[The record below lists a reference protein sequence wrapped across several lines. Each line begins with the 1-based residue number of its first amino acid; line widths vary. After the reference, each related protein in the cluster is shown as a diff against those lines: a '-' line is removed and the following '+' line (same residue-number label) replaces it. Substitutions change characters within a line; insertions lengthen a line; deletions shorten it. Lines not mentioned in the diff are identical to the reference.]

1 MSVAHSLLQYKDSN
15 GKVYEGDLYVPRNLN
30 SRIECGLDCLSSRV
44 RTTGMRKLPGVVI
57 YPAFRGITEFEK
69 EKAKA
74 LAQEGYIALAADPFG
89 KGIRPT
95 DKMECLGMVRPLV
108 SERVKGLKPVIIAA
122 VNAIKTVQGIDV
134 QKIGAIG
141 FCFGGTCV
149 LDLARYNIGLKAV
162 VSYHGTLKAIPD
174 IPLDKIVGTAIQAHH
189 GDADTHI
196 PKEQVDEFL
205 VEMRA
210 RNADFVFANADS
222 FGLPGVKYNE
232 KAAKRSW
239 SATLSLFK
247 EVF

>member
-15 GKVYEGDLYVPRNLN
+15 GKVYEGDLYVP
-30 SRIECGLDCLSSRV
+30 

-196 PKEQVDEFL
+196 PKEQVDEFH

-210 RNADFVFANADS
+210 RNADFVFASHAFAEHGFTEPDADS